1 MLILSDSGVLTATT
15 QLFLLNSIARRQ
27 RAAPSWAAAGERLF
41 TTRASISV
49 SYALLARLKPRWY
62 HLRPSRLHRI
72 YYHVERWRPN
82 TIARQLNVHHGT
94 VARVL
99 ARAGL
104 PRLGRPRPSHVDPYL
119 PFILAT
125 LEKFPTLT
133 ASRLH
138 AMVRERGY
146 RGGPDHFRHVIGCHR
161 PRPKAEAY
169 LRSAHLGR

>member
-72 YYHVERWRPN
+72 YYGPSRYPLVFGRLP
-82 TIARQLNVHHGT
+82 G
-94 VARVL
+94 VAGYT
-99 ARAGL
+99 ATGIEI
-104 PRLGRPRPSHVDPYL
+104 GR
-119 PFILAT
+119 AT
-125 LEKFPTLT
+125 L
-133 ASRLH
+133 
-138 AMVRERGY
+138 
-146 RGGPDHFRHVIGCHR
+146 
-161 PRPKAEAY
+161 
-169 LRSAHLGR
+169 

>member
-72 YYHVERWRPN
+72 YYGAVRPW
-82 TIARQLNVHHGT
+82 
-94 VARVL
+94 L
-99 ARAGL
+99 AHWYF
-104 PRLGRPRPSHVDPYL
+104 RPRVFSACAFSLGIAGQVL
-119 PFILAT
+119 
-125 LEKFPTLT
+125 KFRRRARMRVTPP
-133 ASRLH
+133 LH
-138 AMVRERGY
+138 RTPHGQ
-146 RGGPDHFRHVIGCHR
+146 
-161 PRPKAEAY
+161 
-169 LRSAHLGR
+169 